1 MSADKGVVER
11 LTKAQR
17 KAMEW
22 VRDNEPVG
30 TFPLDGVAPDM
41 RFVTKRLV
49 SLGYVERVG
58 TEPSRGFFAFST
70 FALTDKGRAA
80 LSPSTNGADN
90 DVQSQ

>member
-1 MSADKGVVER
+1 MTTSNGVVGR

-30 TFPLDGVAPDM
+30 TFPLDGIAPDM

-58 TEPSRGFFAFST
+58 TQPSRGFFAFST
-70 FALTDKGRAA
+70 FALTDAGRAA
-80 LSPSTNGADN
+80 LVDNPSPANTSTGE
-90 DVQSQ
+90 